1 MTKLLNT
8 LVYVQ
13 GGEKVVT
20 ANNSYGGQTLI
31 LGNLTVSYAGQ
42 NTTVTG
48 ATTIAP
54 NATLSFTATAATGYT
69 LPSEI
74 VVTIDGATATVTTD
88 YTWDSASGVGQIL
101 ADKIVGNVVITVV
114 GVASGGGYSVTI
126 SGMNNVTNYYNVS
139 YSSDN
144 GTTWTPIT
152 QAGTLSGQLTQI
164 MFKTEVVFYAR
175 GLAIGT
181 TSDGFDILLQNEP
194 SNGQSSNYILA
205 SDATYYIYTIQASG

>member
-31 LGNLTVSYAGQ
+31 LGNLTVSYASQ
-42 NTTVTG
+42 NATVTG

-74 VVTIDGATATVTTD
+74 AVTIDGATATVTTD
-88 YTWDSASGVGQIL
+88 YTWDSAIGVGQIL
-101 ADKIVGNVVITVV
+101 ANKIMGNVAVTVV
-114 GVASGGGYSVTI
+114 GVASGGGV
-126 SGMNNVTNYYNVS
+126 
-139 YSSDN
+139 
-144 GTTWTPIT
+144 
-152 QAGTLSGQLTQI
+152 
-164 MFKTEVVFYAR
+164 
-175 GLAIGT
+175 
-181 TSDGFDILLQNEP
+181 
-194 SNGQSSNYILA
+194 
-205 SDATYYIYTIQASG
+205 